1 MIVTEHFVYIHVSR
15 TGGTFLNKLIMN
27 QVSGARMLQYHGHLE
42 DLPAAY
48 AHLPVIGFVRNPWD
62 WYVSM
67 YSDYRRK
74 KQYVFQILSDRGTL
88 DFEQTVTRFLNL
100 GDGSAGSGRLLQHLA
115 RIAPRI
121 INTSQPARNHLPG
134 LRSKHFTNFPE
145 GIGYYSWLFH
155 LMFRSAR
162 NHNVQFGRFE
172 NLREEAIRLFEQTGT
187 PITNRMDAYLKT
199 GEPLNASSR
208 PKNFVG
214 AYTPALEQLV
224 AERESYFIDQYGY
237 EFSETHKYPKTDYFR
252 HLGSTDVKA
261 LIQRVRQIPESL
273 WDAQNEAKPN
283 KIAQL
288 NDTRHILF
296 RFTTD
301 TNRVF
306 DYSDHPVLWDGW
318 KDVLLPIMEQAAKYL
333 GYTDYRF
340 PRVMFARVPA
350 GGDISG
356 HYDGE
361 ASHYIHK
368 IHVPLLTNERVLF
381 RVGRKE
387 MHLPAGEIY
396 EVNNKRIHA
405 VTNGGSTD
413 RIHLIFEC
421 YNTEDYG
428 KAD

>member
-27 QVSGARMLQYHGHLE
+27 QVPGARMLQYHGHLE

-48 AHLPVIGFVRNPWD
+48 ANLPVIGFVRNPWD

-74 KQYVFQILSDRGTL
+74 GQFVFQILSDRGTL
-88 DFEQTVTRFLNL
+88 DFDRTVARFLNL
-100 GDGSAGSGRLLQHLA
+100 GDSSAGSRRLLQHLA
-115 RIAPRI
+115 RIAPRV
-121 INTSQPARNHLPG
+121 INARQPARNHLPG
-134 LRSKHFTNFPE
+134 LRSEHFAGFPE
-145 GIGYYSWLFH
+145 GIGYYSWLFQ
-155 LMFRSAR
+155 LMFRSER
-162 NHNVQFGRFE
+162 EHSVHFGRFE
-172 NLREEAIRLFEQTGT
+172 NLREEALRLLEETGT
-187 PITNRMDAYLKT
+187 PITNGIADYLKQ
-199 GEPLNASSR
+199 GEALNASSR

-214 AYTPALEQLV
+214 AYAPALEQLV
-224 AERESYFIDQYGY
+224 AQRERLVIDRFGY
-237 EFSETHKYPKTDYFR
+237 ECTEAHKYPKTDYFR
-252 HLGSTDVKA
+252 HLGSADVKA

-273 WDAQNEAKPN
+273 WESQNEAKPN

-288 NDTRHILF
+288 NETRHIMF
-296 RFTTD
+296 RFITD
-301 TNRVF
+301 TDRVF
-306 DYSDHPVLWDGW
+306 DYSDHPQLWDEW
-318 KDVLLPIMEQAAKYL
+318 KDVLVPVMEQAAQAL
-333 GYTDYRF
+333 GYADCRF

-368 IHVPLLTNERVLF
+368 IHVPLLTNAQVLF

-387 MHLPAGEIY
+387 KHLPAGEIF
-396 EVNNKRIHA
+396 EVNNKRVHS

-421 YNTEDYG
+421 YNTDDYG
-428 KAD
+428 KPD

>member
-27 QVSGARMLQYHGHLE
+27 QVPGARMLQYHGHLE
-42 DLPAAY
+42 DLPEAY

-74 KQYVFQILSDRGTL
+74 GQYVFQILSDRGTL
-88 DFEQTVTRFLNL
+88 DFDRTVARFLNL
-100 GDGSAGSGRLLQHLA
+100 GDGSALSRRLLQHLA
-115 RIAPRI
+115 RIAPRV
-121 INTSQPARNHLPG
+121 INARQPARNHLPG
-134 LRSKHFTNFPE
+134 LRSEHFNDFPE
-145 GIGYYSWLFH
+145 GIGYYSWLFQ
-155 LMFRSAR
+155 LMFRSER
-162 NHNVQFGRFE
+162 EHVVHFGRFE
-172 NLREEAIRLFEQTGT
+172 NLREEALRLLEETGT
-187 PITNRMDAYLKT
+187 PITNRIAAYLKR
-199 GEPLNASSR
+199 GEALNASNR
-208 PKNFVG
+208 PKTFVG
-214 AYTPALEQLV
+214 AYAPQLEQLV
-224 AERESYFIDQYGY
+224 AQRERLVIDRFGY
-237 EFSETHKYPKTDYFR
+237 ECSEAHNYPKTDYFR
-252 HLGSTDVKA
+252 HLGSADVKA
-261 LIQRVRQIPESL
+261 LVQRVQQIPESL
-273 WDAQNEAKPN
+273 WESQNEAKPN

-288 NDTRHILF
+288 NETRHIMF
-296 RFTTD
+296 RFITD
-301 TNRVF
+301 TDRVF
-306 DYSDHPVLWDGW
+306 DYSDHPVLWDEW
-318 KDVLLPIMEQAAKYL
+318 KALLLPIMEQAAKAL
-333 GYTDYRF
+333 GYADCRF

-368 IHVPLLTNERVLF
+368 IHVPLLTNEQALF

-387 MHLPAGEIY
+387 MHLPAGEIF
-396 EVNNKRIHA
+396 EVNNKRVHS

-428 KAD
+428 KPD

>member
-27 QVSGARMLQYHGHLE
+27 QVPGARMLQYHGHLE

-48 AHLPVIGFVRNPWD
+48 AHLPVIGFVRNPWV

-74 KQYVFQILSDRGTL
+74 GQFVFQILSDRGTL
-88 DFEQTVTRFLNL
+88 DFDRTVARFLNL
-100 GDGSAGSGRLLQHLA
+100 GDGSASSTRLLQHLA
-115 RIAPRI
+115 RIAPRV
-121 INTSQPARNHLPG
+121 INARRPARNHLPG
-134 LRSKHFTNFPE
+134 LRSEHFAGFPE
-145 GIGYYSWLFH
+145 GIGYYSWLFE
-155 LMFRSAR
+155 LMFRSER
-162 NHNVQFGRFE
+162 DHIIHFGRFE
-172 NLREEAIRLFEQTGT
+172 NLREEALRLLEETGT
-187 PITNRMDAYLKT
+187 PITNGIATYLKQ
-199 GEPLNASSR
+199 GKALNASSR

-214 AYTPALEQLV
+214 AYAPELEQLV
-224 AERESYFIDQYGY
+224 AQREHLVIERFGY
-237 EFSETHKYPKTDYFR
+237 EFSEAHKYPKTDYFK
-252 HLGSTDVKA
+252 HLGTANVKA

-273 WDAQNEAKPN
+273 WDSQNEAKPN

-288 NDTRHILF
+288 NETRHIMF
-296 RFTTD
+296 RFITD
-301 TNRVF
+301 TDRVF
-306 DYSDHPVLWDGW
+306 DYSDHPVLWDQW
-318 KDVLLPIMEQAAKYL
+318 KDVLLPVMEQAAKGL
-333 GYTDYRF
+333 GYADCRF

-368 IHVPLLTNERVLF
+368 IHVPLLTNEQALF

-387 MHLPAGEIY
+387 MHLPAGEIF
-396 EVNNKRIHA
+396 EVNNKRVHS

-421 YNTEDYG
+421 YNTDDYG
-428 KAD
+428 KPD